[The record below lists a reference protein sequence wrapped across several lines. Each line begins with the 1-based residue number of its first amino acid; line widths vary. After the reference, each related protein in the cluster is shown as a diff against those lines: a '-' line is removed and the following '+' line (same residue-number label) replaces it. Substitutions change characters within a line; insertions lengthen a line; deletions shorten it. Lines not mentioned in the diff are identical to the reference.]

1 MNFEFDPRKSEAN
14 KLKHGIDF
22 EEAQRLWNDDDWV
35 DAPVRWTDEPRWIS
49 VGVIDGKFWTAVWTK
64 RGEAVRIISVRRA
77 RQDEIGGYQS
87 RRLR

>member
-1 MNFEFDPRKSEAN
+1 MRFEFDPRKSNTN

-22 EEAQRLWNDDDWV
+22 HEAQRLWNDSFRV

-49 VGVIDGKFWTAVWTK
+49 VGVIDGVFWTAVWTK

-77 RQDEIGGYQS
+77 RRDETEGYES
-87 RRLR
+87 RGLR